1 MKSQNG
7 VRIKTQLEHPIIG
20 KDIFKKKKAQ
30 PDPNFGL
37 FRGAHIMINKRR
49 LR

>member
-20 KDIFKKKKAQ
+20 KDIFKKKKKKHDQIPISDFSEA
-30 PDPNFGL
+30 
-37 FRGAHIMINKRR
+37 RT
-49 LR
+49 

>member
-20 KDIFKKKKAQ
+20 KDIFKKKKKHNQIPISDFSEA
-30 PDPNFGL
+30 
-37 FRGAHIMINKRR
+37 RT
-49 LR
+49 